1 MKEIE
6 LKLLEL
12 EELLKTIPLECKGVS
27 NDAHF
32 NRMRYMKVKSTIGD
46 LLEIFY
52 SYGRPK

>member
-12 EELLKTIPLECKGVS
+12 EELLKTIPAECKGVS
-27 NDAHF
+27 NDAHL

-52 SYGRPK
+52 SYGKL

>member
-12 EELLKTIPLECKGVS
+12 EELLKTIPAECKGAS

-32 NRMRYMKVKSTIGD
+32 NRMRYMKVKSTIRE
-46 LLEIFY
+46 LLE
-52 SYGRPK
+52 SYGK